1 MLDHPSGSARGTAPV
16 LRTGA
21 FLTFD
26 GEAGHAWFARSPR
39 PDVPRRPETLPALR
53 AAERMLARQER
64 TVGRRAVRIP
74 DDAFVSIA
82 SRALPAPPRV
92 LQLSAPA
99 AEAEA
104 EAVAAAPASADR
116 AAAAA
121 APVRRPVLRTVFFLL
136 VFLTTIVLAY
146 WSGRMRGYENVI
158 VVPAPWDDRATVT

>member
-1 MLDHPSGSARGTAPV
+1 MAPV

-92 LQLSAPA
+92 LQLSAP
-99 AEAEA
+99 
-104 EAVAAAPASADR
+104 EAVAAAPAPADR
-116 AAAAA
+116 AAPAA
-121 APVRRPVLRTVFFLL
+121 APARRPVLRTVFFLL

-158 VVPAPWDDRATVT
+158 VVPAPWDDRASVT